1 MPASAMVDIRG
12 MSLERGTMTVNR
24 NYILAPSILAADFSR
39 LGEQV
44 QTVAQA
50 GAEYIHIDVMD
61 GMFVP
66 SISFGMPV
74 MASIRSCTDKV
85 FDVHMMVEEPGRYA
99 ADMKKAGAD
108 LLCVHQEACRHLDR
122 TVHQIRD
129 LGMKVGVALNP
140 ATPLETLDYILPEV
154 DMVLLMSVNPGFGG
168 QKFIPYTLEKIRR
181 LCQMLR
187 SRGLDV
193 DIEVDGGVGP
203 ENVREVLAA
212 GANII
217 VAGSAVFKGDAAE
230 NVRRMLG
237 QFSNMPERV

>member
-1 MPASAMVDIRG
+1 MM
-12 MSLERGTMTVNR
+12 ERKC
-24 NYILAPSILAADFSR
+24 ILAPSLLAADFGR

-74 MASIRSCTDKV
+74 IASIRPWTDKV

-122 TVHQIRD
+122 TIQQIKD
-129 LGMKVGVALNP
+129 LGMKAGVALNP
-140 ATPLETLDYILPEV
+140 ATSLEVLDYILPQV

-168 QKFIPYTLEKIRR
+168 QKFLPYTLTKVGK
-181 LCQMLR
+181 LR
-187 SRGLDV
+187 ERILQQGLDV
-193 DIEVDGGVGP
+193 DIQVDGGIGP
-203 ENVREVLAA
+203 GNARQVVEA
-212 GANII
+212 GANIL
-217 VAGSAVFKGDAAE
+217 VAGSAVFGGDAAE
-230 NVRRMLG
+230 NTRRLVELITG
-237 QFSNMPERV
+237 EG

>member
-1 MPASAMVDIRG
+1 MM
-12 MSLERGTMTVNR
+12 ERKC
-24 NYILAPSILAADFSR
+24 ILAPSLLAADFGR

-44 QTVAQA
+44 QTVARA

-74 MASIRSCTDKV
+74 IASIRPWTDKV

-122 TVHQIRD
+122 TIQQIKD
-129 LGMKVGVALNP
+129 LGMKAGVALNP
-140 ATPLETLDYILPEV
+140 ATSLKVLDYILPQV

-168 QKFIPYTLEKIRR
+168 QKFLPYTLTKV
-181 LCQMLR
+181 QKLR
-187 SRGLDV
+187 ERILQQGLDV
-193 DIEVDGGVGP
+193 DIQVDGGIGP
-203 ENVREVLAA
+203 GNARQVVEA
-212 GANII
+212 GANLL
-217 VAGSAVFKGDAAE
+217 VAGSAVFGGDAAE
-230 NVRRMLG
+230 NTRRLVELITG
-237 QFSNMPERV
+237 ES

>member
-1 MPASAMVDIRG
+1 MM
-12 MSLERGTMTVNR
+12 ERKC
-24 NYILAPSILAADFSR
+24 ILAPSLLAADFGR

-74 MASIRSCTDKV
+74 IASIRPWTDKV

-122 TVHQIRD
+122 TIQQIKD
-129 LGMKVGVALNP
+129 LGMKAGVALNP
-140 ATPLETLDYILPEV
+140 ATSLEVLDYILPQV

-168 QKFIPYTLEKIRR
+168 QKFLPYTLTKVRK
-181 LCQMLR
+181 LR
-187 SRGLDV
+187 ERILQQGLDV
-193 DIEVDGGVGP
+193 DIQVDGGIGP
-203 ENVREVLAA
+203 GNARQVVEA
-212 GANII
+212 GANIL
-217 VAGSAVFKGDAAE
+217 VAGSAVFGGDAAE
-230 NVRRMLG
+230 NTRRLVELITG
-237 QFSNMPERV
+237 ES